1 MPRKARTTMS
11 GEKAQAVSP
20 VAGQMYGAGVEQ
32 AALQRAMPAPQAR
45 SASSP
50 ATPNAVPPTAAAG
63 PNEPPMPS
71 GPSRDDQFRLAMQ
84 AAQQMKGQPGLFN
97 QPTDRP
103 GEPVTTGLASG
114 PGAGPEVLGTRGG
127 NPTAQTLRRLSQLVG
142 DPYFDELARRAGY

>member
-45 SASSP
+45 SAPSP

-63 PNEPPMPS
+63 PNEPVAPP
-71 GPSRDDQFRLAMQ
+71 GPSPDDQYRQALA
-84 AAQQMKGQPGLFN
+84 AAQQMQGGPGLLGQPTN
-97 QPTDRP
+97 RPT
-103 GEPVTTGLASG
+103 EPVTAGLPRG
-114 PGAGPEVLGTRGG
+114 PGPGPEALM
-127 NPTAQTLRRLSQLVG
+127 LRQGSEAGQALRDLQRATQDSYLADLLMRARL
-142 DPYFDELARRAGY
+142 